1 MEITSVVVALV
12 AAVSG
17 EREAA
22 AFWPSSIVMAPP
34 AASARALIDRPPRSA
49 ERGVL
54 VPDFHDVGVEPFVFE
69 PHEDAVNPVLT
80 AADVTDM
87 ANCRFVADPFLYYEN
102 GTWYIF
108 FEVCQAQTWLTDIA
122 YATSGDAL
130 TWTYEKIV
138 LAEPFVEYSNAGL
151 KEAAL
156 RKMAAITK
164 GRYFPLADAHE
175 LPAAV
180 GAAINATRYA
190 GAKPQDYEIWDSPF
204 LLLLLFGIMGSE
216 WFIRRRSSLA

>member
-1 MEITSVVVALV
+1 MEIASLVVVLV

-138 LAEPFVEYSNAGL
+138 LAEPFGQGAPIGRHVPE
-151 KEAAL
+151 KT
-156 RKMAAITK
+156 MADHVFTVIP
-164 GRYFPLADAHE
+164 GDAVQ
-175 LPAAV
+175 P
-180 GAAINATRYA
+180 
-190 GAKPQDYEIWDSPF
+190 
-204 LLLLLFGIMGSE
+204 GIANE
-216 WFIRRRSSLA
+216 RF